1 MTDLLRQASQ
11 WLGDMLA
18 QHASSQVTY
27 RRGETELEV
36 NATFGRTEYEVEDD
50 YGLRV
55 GAEVTDFLVLG
66 SDLSPTFGEPEPG
79 DQVVVPSAGSGQADV
94 VHEVMS
100 LAGQGHWRWS
110 DPHRTTMR
118 IHAKETGSE

>member
-1 MTDLLRQASQ
+1 VTDLLRQGSQ
-11 WLGDMLA
+11 WLGDMLKE
-18 QHASSQVTY
+18 HASSPVTY

-55 GAEVTDFLVLG
+55 GAEVTDFLILAA
-66 SDLSPTFGEPEPG
+66 DFATTFSEPEAG
-79 DQVVVPSAGSGQADV
+79 DQIVADGVVF
-94 VHEVMS
+94 EVMS

-118 IHAKETGSE
+118 IHAKEIGSE

>member
-1 MTDLLRQASQ
+1 MGDLLRQGSQ
-11 WLGDMLA
+11 WLGDMLK

-27 RRGETELEV
+27 RRGETELVV

-55 GAEVTDFLVLG
+55 GAEVTDFLILG
-66 SDLSPTFGEPEPG
+66 ADLSPTFGEPEAG
-79 DQVVVPSAGSGQADV
+79 DQIVTDGV